1 MATSTKNREKDEP
14 KRAPKTGQINRT
26 KEQVLDATAELLREI
41 GYRELSIDRVIERS
55 GVARSTIYRHW
66 SNKAQLAIDAFDR
79 ALGPNPPTAN
89 LGSVREDLIASYT
102 RFPKILQRSIWGTM
116 LPSIIEASKT
126 DPMFEGLLSNTV
138 HERKENM
145 RELFNRA
152 KERGEIREDANI
164 EWAIDT
170 LSGFYYHRLLMTGD
184 KLMEDGLAEWLTDSV
199 LSQIM
204 KD

>member
-1 MATSTKNREKDEP
+1 MATSTKNRKKTEP
-14 KRAPKTGQINRT
+14 KRAPKTGQITRT

-79 ALGPNPPTAN
+79 ALGPNPPTADH
-89 LGSVREDLIASYT
+89 GSVREDLIASYT

-138 HERKENM
+138 HARKENM

-184 KLMEDGLAEWLTDSV
+184 KLNEDGLAEWLTDSV